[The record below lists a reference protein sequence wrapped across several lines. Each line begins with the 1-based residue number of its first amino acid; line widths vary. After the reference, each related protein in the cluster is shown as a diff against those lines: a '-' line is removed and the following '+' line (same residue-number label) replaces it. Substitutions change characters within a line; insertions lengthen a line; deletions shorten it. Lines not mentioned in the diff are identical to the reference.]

1 MIPVHAPHRLSPVT
15 IVKGIGCVKN
25 RKFLTLVMIAI
36 TLLTTYFVLH
46 SFRLFDSNT
55 FAANNGVL
63 SLQHWDRQAEL
74 ALDGEWDFYPDELI
88 VPNPDE
94 DVFDRYKAKRQS
106 IPVPAA
112 WDRYKSDKYAPYGTG
127 TYRLLIHV
135 PEDGLYGVKVNTIR
149 NANTVYING
158 QELGSAGVPSQRAEE
173 YRFDYKKYV
182 VLGNSKN
189 KQIELVI
196 LVANYEYAVGGIV
209 SSLHFG
215 LADQI
220 LTQQGRA
227 KFVEG
232 FLISGYLL
240 FSFIYFTAYFQHKRQ
255 FRYELYFSLFCLAQ
269 AVHISTIN
277 ERWIYLLFP
286 ELSPTSQLEIQAI
299 SLTLFVLFFL
309 LFVYHFFNMTASRRI
324 VAALSAMLGVQAFA
338 VYTLNMT
345 IDLMVQVSF
354 PLIQLIVSGTTAI
367 GYVYIFI
374 LLLKAYKQKTDE
386 SNYVLIVVYTFALYG
401 VLLAIVLLFE
411 VDIEIPSFLLF
422 LIMVMSL
429 ALLLSHRSQQAYN
442 KVEELSNELL
452 EFDRMKDEFLVKTS
466 HELGTPLHGIMN
478 LSQSLLEGAEGP
490 LKRNQQEHAILIHS
504 VSRRL
509 AGLVKDLSFIAKIK
523 HGEVSFTSKPIEIR
537 IVEEVLAEIA
547 YVMPPAPSVQL
558 INQIPADLPLV
569 YTDEHKLKQV
579 LFNLIYNA
587 IKFTKQGTI
596 AISARIL
603 EEQAHISVED
613 TGPGIAAEH
622 HDLIFTTFY
631 QVERSRARESEGLGL
646 GLSISKTIVESAGG
660 RIWVTSEIGKGSCFT
675 FTVPLAT
682 REQLLGHKELSNFD
696 TANEQAASTQ
706 WTDREIKQPQV
717 IPSTRVE
724 GSKPYTVLVV
734 DDEPANLKALIH
746 MLHSLHYSVIA
757 VGSGQEAL
765 DIIESE
771 KVDLLVLDL
780 MMPHMTGYEVCKTIR
795 QKRDLV
801 DLPVIIL
808 TAAGQLSDLVL
819 SFQLGANDY
828 LQKPVNLKELEMRI
842 ESLLLMKK
850 SAHDAMENELS
861 YFYSQIT
868 PHFLYNTLNSII
880 ALSWSDQ
887 EKTQTALEHLS
898 TYFRGKLDYQKQRS
912 LVPLEEEIQLVKA
925 YLAIEQMRFEER
937 LRIEYHID
945 ETIQTY
951 IPAMTIQPLVENA
964 VRHGITKRKEG
975 GTLRLAIEREQQHI
989 KIIIEDNGIGI
1000 PLEKQ
1005 QELLRGRNERLGFTN
1020 PFRKLSLI
1028 QGTRFQLQSEMGKG
1042 TTILIHMLE
1051 IKDSRH
1057 LFSSNNR
1064 T

>member
-1 MIPVHAPHRLSPVT
+1 
-15 IVKGIGCVKN
+15 
-25 RKFLTLVMIAI
+25 MIAI
-36 TLLTTYFVLH
+36 TLLTTYSVLH
-46 SFRLFDSNT
+46 SFRIFDSNT
-55 FAANNGVL
+55 FAANNGIL
-63 SLQHWDRQAEL
+63 SLQHWDRQDEL
-74 ALDGEWDFYPDELI
+74 ELDGEWDFYPEELI
-88 VPNPDE
+88 VPNLDE
-94 DVFDRYKAKRQS
+94 DVFDRYKTKRQS

-112 WDRYKSDKYAPYGTG
+112 WNRYKSEKAAPYGTG

-135 PEDGLYGVKVNTIR
+135 PEDDLYGVKLNTIR
-149 NANTVYING
+149 NANKVYING

-196 LVANYEYAVGGIV
+196 LVANYNYAVGGIV
-209 SSLHFG
+209 SSIDFG

-220 LTQQGRA
+220 LTKQGRA
-227 KFVEG
+227 KFTEA

-240 FSFIYFTAYFQHKRQ
+240 FSFIYFTAYVQHKRR

-269 AVHISTIN
+269 ALHISTIN

-286 ELSPTSQLEIQAI
+286 ELGPSSQLEIQAI

-309 LFVYHFFNMTASRRI
+309 LFVYHFFNITASRRI
-324 VAALSAMLGVQAFA
+324 VAALSAVLGIQALA
-338 VYTLNMT
+338 VFTLSMT
-345 IDLMVQVSF
+345 IDLMVNVSF
-354 PLIQLIVSGTTAI
+354 TLMQLIISGTTAI

-374 LLLKAYKQKTDE
+374 MLLKAYRQKTDE
-386 SNYVLIVVYTFALYG
+386 SNYVLIVVYSFALYG
-401 VLLAIVLLFE
+401 ILLLIVLLFE

-442 KVEELSNELL
+442 KVEEMSNELL

-478 LSQSLLEGAEGP
+478 LSQSLLEGVEGP
-490 LKRNQQEHAILIHS
+490 LRRKQQESAILIHS

-509 AGLVKDLSFIAKIK
+509 AGLVKDLSFISKIK
-523 HGEVSFTSKPIEIR
+523 RGEVSFTAKPIDIR
-537 IVEEVLAEIA
+537 MVEEVLAEIA
-547 YVMPPAPSVQL
+547 YVMPPSPSVQI
-558 INQIPADLPLV
+558 INKIPANLPLV
-569 YTDEHKLKQV
+569 YTDEQKLKQV
-579 LFNLIYNA
+579 FFNLIYNA

-596 AISARIL
+596 AISAQIV

-631 QVERSRARESEGLGL
+631 QVESSRARASEGLGL
-646 GLSISKTIVESAGG
+646 GLSITKKIVESAGG

-682 REQLLGHKELSNFD
+682 NEQLMGHKEISSFV
-696 TANEQAASTQ
+696 ANEQVASAQ
-706 WTDREIKQPQV
+706 GIDREMKQSQPAL
-717 IPSTRVE
+717 STRMK
-724 GSKPYTVLVV
+724 GSKPYTLLVV
-734 DDEPANLKALIH
+734 DDEPANLKALIN

-771 KVDLLVLDL
+771 QVDLLVLDL
-780 MMPHMTGYEVCKTIR
+780 MMPHMTGYEVCQTIR
-795 QKRDLV
+795 QKLDLV
-801 DLPVIIL
+801 DLPIIIL
-808 TAAGQLSDLVL
+808 TAAGQLSDLVI

-850 SAHDAMENELS
+850 SAHDAVEHELS
-861 YFYSQIT
+861 YFYAQIT

-937 LRIEYHID
+937 LRIEYNID
-945 ETIQTY
+945 ETIQAY
-951 IPAMTIQPLVENA
+951 IPALTIQPLVENA
-964 VRHGITKRKEG
+964 VRHGITKRKDG
-975 GTLRLAIEREQQHI
+975 GTLRLTIEREQQHI
-989 KIIIEDNGIGI
+989 KITIEDNGIGI

-1005 QELLRGRNERLGFTN
+1005 QELLRGRNERLGFAN

-1028 QGTRFQLQSEMGKG
+1028 KGTRFQLNSEMGKG
-1042 TTILIHMLE
+1042 TTIIIHMLE
-1051 IKDSRH
+1051 IKD
-1057 LFSSNNR
+1057 N
-1064 T
+1064 

>member
-1 MIPVHAPHRLSPVT
+1 MV
-15 IVKGIGCVKN
+15 
-25 RKFLTLVMIAI
+25 AI

-46 SFRLFDSNT
+46 SFRIFDSNT
-55 FAANNGVL
+55 FTANDGVL
-63 SLQHWDRQAEL
+63 SLQHWDRQDEL
-74 ALDGEWDFYPDELI
+74 KLDGEWDFYPEQLI
-88 VPNPDE
+88 VPSPDE
-94 DVFDRYKAKRQS
+94 DVFDRYKTQRQT

-112 WDRYKSDKYAPYGTG
+112 WNRYKSEKAAPYGTG

-135 PEDGLYGVKVNTIR
+135 PEDDLYGVKLNTIR
-149 NANTVYING
+149 NANRVFING

-196 LVANYEYAVGGIV
+196 LVANYDYVVGGIV
-209 SSLHFG
+209 SSLDFG
-215 LADQI
+215 LANQI
-220 LTQQGRA
+220 LSEQGRA

-240 FSFIYFTAYFQHKRQ
+240 FSFIYFTAYLQHKRK

-269 AVHISTIN
+269 ALHISTIN

-286 ELSPTSQLEIQAI
+286 ELGPASQLEIQAI

-309 LFVYHFFNMTASRRI
+309 LFVYHFFNMTANRRI
-324 VAALSAMLGVQAFA
+324 VAALSAMLGIQALA
-338 VYTLNMT
+338 VFTLSMT
-345 IDLMVQVSF
+345 IDLMVNVSIT
-354 PLIQLIVSGTTAI
+354 LNQLIISVTTAI

-401 VLLAIVLLFE
+401 VLLLIVLLFE
-411 VDIEIPSFLLF
+411 VDIETPSFLLF
-422 LIMVMSL
+422 LIMVLSL

-442 KVEELSNELL
+442 KVEEMSNELL

-478 LSQSLLEGAEGP
+478 LSQSLLEGVEGP
-490 LKRNQQEHAILIHS
+490 LKRNQQESAILIHS

-509 AGLVKDLSFIAKIK
+509 AGLVKDLSFISKIK
-523 HGEVSFTSKPIEIR
+523 QGEVSFTAKPIDIR
-537 IVEEVLAEIA
+537 MVEEVLAEIA
-547 YVMPPAPSVQL
+547 YVTPPSPSVQL
-558 INQIPADLPLV
+558 INKVPANFPLV
-569 YTDEHKLKQV
+569 YTDEQKLKQV
-579 LFNLIYNA
+579 FFNLIYNA

-603 EEQAHISVED
+603 EEQAHVSVED

-631 QVERSRARESEGLGL
+631 QVESSRARESEGLGL
-646 GLSISKTIVESAGG
+646 GLSITKKIVESAGG

-675 FTVPLAT
+675 FTIPLAT
-682 REQLLGHKELSNFD
+682 NEQLLGYKEISE
-696 TANEQAASTQ
+696 AHEQVASAQ
-706 WTDREIKQPQV
+706 RMEREGKQSQPALT
-717 IPSTRVE
+717 TRVE
-724 GSKPYTVLVV
+724 GSKPYTLLVV
-734 DDEPANLKALIH
+734 DDEPANLKVLINR
-746 MLHSLHYSVIA
+746 LHSLQYSVIA

-765 DIIESE
+765 DIIETE
-771 KVDLLVLDL
+771 QVDLLVLDL
-780 MMPHMTGYEVCKTIR
+780 MMPHMTGYEVCQTIR
-795 QKRDLV
+795 QKLDLV
-801 DLPVIIL
+801 DLPIIIL
-808 TAAGQLSDLVL
+808 TAAGQLSDLVI

-850 SAHDAMENELS
+850 SAHDAIEHELS
-861 YFYSQIT
+861 YFYAQIT

-887 EKTQTALEHLS
+887 EKTRTALEHLS

-937 LRIEYHID
+937 LQIEYNID
-945 ETIQTY
+945 ETIQTS
-951 IPAMTIQPLVENA
+951 IPALTLQPLVENA
-964 VRHGITKRKEG
+964 VRHGITQRNDG
-975 GTLRLAIEREQQHI
+975 GTLRLTIEREQQHI
-989 KIIIEDNGIGI
+989 KITIEDDGIGI

-1028 QGTRFQLQSEMGKG
+1028 KGTRFQLESEMGKG
-1042 TTILIHMLE
+1042 TTIIIHIHE
-1051 IKDSRH
+1051 
-1057 LFSSNNR
+1057 FP
-1064 T
+1064 

>member
-1 MIPVHAPHRLSPVT
+1 M
-15 IVKGIGCVKN
+15 
-25 RKFLTLVMIAI
+25 
-36 TLLTTYFVLH
+36 
-46 SFRLFDSNT
+46 
-55 FAANNGVL
+55 
-63 SLQHWDRQAEL
+63 QHWDRQDEL
-74 ALDGEWDFYPDELI
+74 KLDGEWDFYPEQLI
-88 VPNPDE
+88 VPSPDE
-94 DVFDRYKAKRQS
+94 DVFDRYKTQRQT

-112 WDRYKSDKYAPYGTG
+112 WNRYKSEKAAPYGTG

-135 PEDGLYGVKVNTIR
+135 PEDDLYGVKLNTIR
-149 NANTVYING
+149 NANRVFING

-196 LVANYEYAVGGIV
+196 LVANYDYVVGGIV
-209 SSLHFG
+209 SSLDFG

-220 LTQQGRA
+220 LSEQGRA

-240 FSFIYFTAYFQHKRQ
+240 FSFIYFTAYLQHKRK

-269 AVHISTIN
+269 ALHISTIN

-286 ELSPTSQLEIQAI
+286 ELGPASQLEIQAI

-309 LFVYHFFNMTASRRI
+309 LFVYHFFNMTANRRI
-324 VAALSAMLGVQAFA
+324 VAALSAMLGIQALA
-338 VYTLNMT
+338 VFTLSMT
-345 IDLMVQVSF
+345 IDLMVNVSIT
-354 PLIQLIVSGTTAI
+354 LNQLIISVTTAI

-401 VLLAIVLLFE
+401 VLLLIVLLFE
-411 VDIEIPSFLLF
+411 VDIETPSFLLF
-422 LIMVMSL
+422 LIMVLSL

-442 KVEELSNELL
+442 KVEEMSNELL

-478 LSQSLLEGAEGP
+478 LSQSLLEGVEGP
-490 LKRNQQEHAILIHS
+490 LKRNQQESAILIHS

-509 AGLVKDLSFIAKIK
+509 AGLVKDLSFISKIK
-523 HGEVSFTSKPIEIR
+523 QGEVSFTAKPIDIR
-537 IVEEVLAEIA
+537 MVEEVLAEIA
-547 YVMPPAPSVQL
+547 YVTPPSPSVQL
-558 INQIPADLPLV
+558 INKVPANFPLV
-569 YTDEHKLKQV
+569 YTDEQKLKQV
-579 LFNLIYNA
+579 FFNLIYNA

-603 EEQAHISVED
+603 EEQAHVSVED

-631 QVERSRARESEGLGL
+631 QVESSRARESEGLGL
-646 GLSISKTIVESAGG
+646 GLSITKKIVESAGG

-675 FTVPLAT
+675 FTIPLAT
-682 REQLLGHKELSNFD
+682 NEQLLGYKEISE
-696 TANEQAASTQ
+696 AHEQVASAQ
-706 WTDREIKQPQV
+706 RMEREGKQSQPALT
-717 IPSTRVE
+717 TRVE
-724 GSKPYTVLVV
+724 GSKPYTLLVV
-734 DDEPANLKALIH
+734 DDEPANLKVLINR
-746 MLHSLHYSVIA
+746 LHSLQYSVIA

-765 DIIESE
+765 DIIETE
-771 KVDLLVLDL
+771 QVDLLVLDL
-780 MMPHMTGYEVCKTIR
+780 MMPHMTGYEVCQTIR
-795 QKRDLV
+795 QKLDLV
-801 DLPVIIL
+801 DLPIIIL
-808 TAAGQLSDLVL
+808 TAAGQLSDLVI

-850 SAHDAMENELS
+850 SAHDAIEHELS
-861 YFYSQIT
+861 YFYAQIT

-887 EKTQTALEHLS
+887 EKTRTALEHLS

-937 LRIEYHID
+937 LQIEYNID
-945 ETIQTY
+945 ETIQTS
-951 IPAMTIQPLVENA
+951 IPALTLQPLVENA
-964 VRHGITKRKEG
+964 VRHGITQRNDG
-975 GTLRLAIEREQQHI
+975 GTLRLTIEREQQHI
-989 KIIIEDNGIGI
+989 KITIEDDGIGI

-1028 QGTRFQLQSEMGKG
+1028 KGTRFQLESEMGKG
-1042 TTILIHMLE
+1042 TTIIIHIHE
-1051 IKDSRH
+1051 
-1057 LFSSNNR
+1057 FP
-1064 T
+1064 

>member
-1 MIPVHAPHRLSPVT
+1 
-15 IVKGIGCVKN
+15 VKGIGSVKN
-25 RKFLTLVMIAI
+25 RKILSLIMVAI

-46 SFRLFDSNT
+46 SFRIFDSNT
-55 FAANNGVL
+55 FTANDGVL
-63 SLQHWDRQAEL
+63 SLQHWDRQDEL
-74 ALDGEWDFYPDELI
+74 KLDGEWDFYPEQLI
-88 VPNPDE
+88 VPSPDE
-94 DVFDRYKAKRQS
+94 DVFDRYKTQRQT

-112 WDRYKSDKYAPYGTG
+112 WNRYKSEKAAPYGTG

-135 PEDGLYGVKVNTIR
+135 PEDDLYGVKLNTIR
-149 NANTVYING
+149 NANRVFING

-196 LVANYEYAVGGIV
+196 LVANYDYVVGGIV
-209 SSLHFG
+209 SSLDFG
-215 LADQI
+215 LANQI
-220 LTQQGRA
+220 LSEQGRA

-240 FSFIYFTAYFQHKRQ
+240 FSFIYFTAYLQHKRK

-269 AVHISTIN
+269 ALHISTIN

-286 ELSPTSQLEIQAI
+286 ELGPASQLEIQAI

-309 LFVYHFFNMTASRRI
+309 LFVYHFFNMTANRRI
-324 VAALSAMLGVQAFA
+324 VAALSAMLGIQALA
-338 VYTLNMT
+338 VFTLSMT
-345 IDLMVQVSF
+345 IDLMVNVSIT
-354 PLIQLIVSGTTAI
+354 LNQLIISVTTAI

-401 VLLAIVLLFE
+401 VLLLIVLLFE
-411 VDIEIPSFLLF
+411 VDIETPSFLLF
-422 LIMVMSL
+422 LIMVLSL

-442 KVEELSNELL
+442 KVEEMSNELL

-478 LSQSLLEGAEGP
+478 LSQSLLEGVEGP
-490 LKRNQQEHAILIHS
+490 LKRNQQESAILIHS

-509 AGLVKDLSFIAKIK
+509 AGLVKDLSFISKIK
-523 HGEVSFTSKPIEIR
+523 QGEVSFTAKPIDIR
-537 IVEEVLAEIA
+537 MVEEVLAEIA
-547 YVMPPAPSVQL
+547 YVTPPSPSVQL
-558 INQIPADLPLV
+558 INKVPANFPLV
-569 YTDEHKLKQV
+569 YTDEQKLKQV
-579 LFNLIYNA
+579 FFNLIYNA

-603 EEQAHISVED
+603 EEQAHVSVED

-631 QVERSRARESEGLGL
+631 QVESSRARESEGLGL
-646 GLSISKTIVESAGG
+646 GLSITKKIVESAGG

-675 FTVPLAT
+675 FTIPLAT
-682 REQLLGHKELSNFD
+682 NEQLLGYKEISE
-696 TANEQAASTQ
+696 AHEQVASAQ
-706 WTDREIKQPQV
+706 RMEREGKQSQPALT
-717 IPSTRVE
+717 TRVE
-724 GSKPYTVLVV
+724 GSKPYTLLVV
-734 DDEPANLKALIH
+734 DDEPANLKVLINR
-746 MLHSLHYSVIA
+746 LHSLQYSVIA

-765 DIIESE
+765 DIIETE
-771 KVDLLVLDL
+771 QVDLLVLDL
-780 MMPHMTGYEVCKTIR
+780 MMPHMTGYEVCQTIR
-795 QKRDLV
+795 QKLDLV
-801 DLPVIIL
+801 DLPIIIL
-808 TAAGQLSDLVL
+808 TAAGQLSDLVI

-850 SAHDAMENELS
+850 SAHDAIEHELS
-861 YFYSQIT
+861 YFYAQIT

-887 EKTQTALEHLS
+887 EKTRTALEHLS

-937 LRIEYHID
+937 LQIEYNID
-945 ETIQTY
+945 ETIQTS
-951 IPAMTIQPLVENA
+951 IPALTLQPLVENA
-964 VRHGITKRKEG
+964 VRHGITQRNDG
-975 GTLRLAIEREQQHI
+975 GTLRLTIEREQQHI
-989 KIIIEDNGIGI
+989 KITIEDDGIGI

-1028 QGTRFQLQSEMGKG
+1028 KGTRFQLESEMGKG
-1042 TTILIHMLE
+1042 TTIIIHIHE
-1051 IKDSRH
+1051 
-1057 LFSSNNR
+1057 FP
-1064 T
+1064 

>member
-1 MIPVHAPHRLSPVT
+1 M
-15 IVKGIGCVKN
+15 KN
-25 RKFLTLVMIAI
+25 RKILSLIMVAI

-46 SFRLFDSNT
+46 SFRIFDSNT
-55 FAANNGVL
+55 FTANDGVL
-63 SLQHWDRQAEL
+63 SLQHWDRQDEL
-74 ALDGEWDFYPDELI
+74 KLDGEWDFYPEQLI
-88 VPNPDE
+88 VPSPDE
-94 DVFDRYKAKRQS
+94 DVFDRYKTQRQT

-112 WDRYKSDKYAPYGTG
+112 WNRYKSEKAAPYGTG

-135 PEDGLYGVKVNTIR
+135 PEDDLYGVKLNTIR
-149 NANTVYING
+149 NANRVFING

-196 LVANYEYAVGGIV
+196 LVANYDYVVGGIV
-209 SSLHFG
+209 SSLDFG

-220 LTQQGRA
+220 LSEQGRA

-240 FSFIYFTAYFQHKRQ
+240 FSFIYFTAYLQHKRK

-269 AVHISTIN
+269 ALHISTIN

-286 ELSPTSQLEIQAI
+286 ELGPASQLEIQAI

-309 LFVYHFFNMTASRRI
+309 LFVYHFFNMTANRRI
-324 VAALSAMLGVQAFA
+324 VAALSAMLGIQALA
-338 VYTLNMT
+338 VFTLSMT
-345 IDLMVQVSF
+345 IDLMVSVS
-354 PLIQLIVSGTTAI
+354 ITISQLIISVTTAI

-401 VLLAIVLLFE
+401 VLLLIVLLFE
-411 VDIEIPSFLLF
+411 VDIETPSFLLF
-422 LIMVMSL
+422 LIMVLSL

-442 KVEELSNELL
+442 KVEEMSNELL

-478 LSQSLLEGAEGP
+478 LSQSLLEGVEGP
-490 LKRNQQEHAILIHS
+490 LKRNQQESAILIHS

-509 AGLVKDLSFIAKIK
+509 AGLVKDLSFISKIK
-523 HGEVSFTSKPIEIR
+523 QGEVSFTAKPIDIR
-537 IVEEVLAEIA
+537 MVEEVLAEIA
-547 YVMPPAPSVQL
+547 YVAPPSPSVQL
-558 INQIPADLPLV
+558 INKVPANFPLV
-569 YTDEHKLKQV
+569 YTDEQKLKQV
-579 LFNLIYNA
+579 FFNLIYNA

-603 EEQAHISVED
+603 EEQAHVSVED

-631 QVERSRARESEGLGL
+631 QVESSRARESEGLGL
-646 GLSISKTIVESAGG
+646 GLSITKKIVESAGG

-675 FTVPLAT
+675 FTIPLAT
-682 REQLLGHKELSNFD
+682 NEQLLGYKEISE
-696 TANEQAASTQ
+696 AHEQVASAQ
-706 WTDREIKQPQV
+706 RMEREGKQSQPAL
-717 IPSTRVE
+717 STRVE
-724 GSKPYTVLVV
+724 GSKPYTLLVV
-734 DDEPANLKALIH
+734 DDEPANLKVLINR
-746 MLHSLHYSVIA
+746 LHSLQYSVIA
-757 VGSGQEAL
+757 VSSGQEAL
-765 DIIESE
+765 DIIETE
-771 KVDLLVLDL
+771 QVDLLVLDL
-780 MMPHMTGYEVCKTIR
+780 MMPHMTGYEVCQTIR
-795 QKRDLV
+795 QKLDLV
-801 DLPVIIL
+801 DLPIIIL
-808 TAAGQLSDLVL
+808 TAAGQLSDLVI

-850 SAHDAMENELS
+850 SAHDAIEHELS
-861 YFYSQIT
+861 YFYAQIT

-887 EKTQTALEHLS
+887 EKTRTALEHLS

-937 LRIEYHID
+937 LQIEYNID
-945 ETIQTY
+945 ETIQTS
-951 IPAMTIQPLVENA
+951 IPALTLQPLVENA
-964 VRHGITKRKEG
+964 VRHGITQRNDG
-975 GTLRLAIEREQQHI
+975 GTLRLTIEREKQHI
-989 KIIIEDNGIGI
+989 KITIEDDGIGI

-1028 QGTRFQLQSEMGKG
+1028 KGTRFQLESEMGKG
-1042 TTILIHMLE
+1042 TTIIIHIHE
-1051 IKDSRH
+1051 
-1057 LFSSNNR
+1057 FP
-1064 T
+1064 

>member
-1 MIPVHAPHRLSPVT
+1 M
-15 IVKGIGCVKN
+15 KN
-25 RKFLTLVMIAI
+25 RKILSLIMVAI

-46 SFRLFDSNT
+46 SFRIFDSNT
-55 FAANNGVL
+55 FTANDGVL
-63 SLQHWDRQAEL
+63 SLQHWDRQDDL
-74 ALDGEWDFYPDELI
+74 RLDGEWDFYPEQLI
-88 VPNPDE
+88 VPSPDE
-94 DVFDRYKAKRQS
+94 DVFDRYKTQRQT

-112 WDRYKSDKYAPYGTG
+112 WNRYKSEKAAPYGTG

-135 PEDGLYGVKVNTIR
+135 PEDDLYGVKLNTIR
-149 NANTVYING
+149 NANRVFING
-158 QELGSAGVPSQRAEE
+158 QELGSAGVPSPRAEE

-196 LVANYEYAVGGIV
+196 LVANYDYVVGGIV
-209 SSLHFG
+209 SSLDFG
-215 LADQI
+215 PADQI
-220 LTQQGRA
+220 LSEQGRA

-240 FSFIYFTAYFQHKRQ
+240 FSFIYFTAYLQHKRK

-269 AVHISTIN
+269 ALHISTIN

-286 ELSPTSQLEIQAI
+286 ELSPASQLEIQAI

-309 LFVYHFFNMTASRRI
+309 LFVYHFFNMTANRRI
-324 VAALSAMLGVQAFA
+324 VAALSAMLGIQALA
-338 VYTLNMT
+338 VFTLSMT
-345 IDLMVQVSF
+345 IDLMVSVS
-354 PLIQLIVSGTTAI
+354 ITISQLIISVTTAI

-401 VLLAIVLLFE
+401 VLLLIVLLFE
-411 VDIEIPSFLLF
+411 VDIETPSFLLF
-422 LIMVMSL
+422 LIMVLSL

-442 KVEELSNELL
+442 KVEEMSNELL

-478 LSQSLLEGAEGP
+478 LSQSLLEGVEGP
-490 LKRNQQEHAILIHS
+490 LKRNQQESAILIHS

-509 AGLVKDLSFIAKIK
+509 AGLVKDLSFISKIK
-523 HGEVSFTSKPIEIR
+523 QGEVSFTAKPIDIR
-537 IVEEVLAEIA
+537 MVEEVLAEIA
-547 YVMPPAPSVQL
+547 YVTPPSPSVQL
-558 INQIPADLPLV
+558 INKVPANFPLV
-569 YTDEHKLKQV
+569 YTDEQKLKQV
-579 LFNLIYNA
+579 FFNLIYNA

-603 EEQAHISVED
+603 EEQAHVSVED

-631 QVERSRARESEGLGL
+631 QVESSRARESEGLGL
-646 GLSISKTIVESAGG
+646 GLSITKKIVESAGG

-675 FTVPLAT
+675 FTIPLAT
-682 REQLLGHKELSNFD
+682 NEQLLGYKEISE
-696 TANEQAASTQ
+696 AHEQVASAQ
-706 WTDREIKQPQV
+706 RMEREGKQSQPALT
-717 IPSTRVE
+717 TRVE
-724 GSKPYTVLVV
+724 GSKPYTLLVV
-734 DDEPANLKALIH
+734 DDEPANLKVLINR
-746 MLHSLHYSVIA
+746 LHSLQYSVIA

-765 DIIESE
+765 DIIETE
-771 KVDLLVLDL
+771 QVDLLVLDL
-780 MMPHMTGYEVCKTIR
+780 MMPHMTGYEVCQTIR
-795 QKRDLV
+795 QKLDLV
-801 DLPVIIL
+801 DLPIIIL
-808 TAAGQLSDLVL
+808 TAAGQLSDLVI

-850 SAHDAMENELS
+850 SAHDAIEHELS
-861 YFYSQIT
+861 YFYAQIT

-887 EKTQTALEHLS
+887 EKTRTALEHLS

-937 LRIEYHID
+937 LQIEYNID
-945 ETIQTY
+945 ETIQTS
-951 IPAMTIQPLVENA
+951 IPALTLQPLVENA
-964 VRHGITKRKEG
+964 VRHGITQRNDG
-975 GTLRLAIEREQQHI
+975 GTLRLTIEREQQHI
-989 KIIIEDNGIGI
+989 KITIEDDGIGI

-1028 QGTRFQLQSEMGKG
+1028 KGTRFQLESEMGKG
-1042 TTILIHMLE
+1042 TTIIIHIHE
-1051 IKDSRH
+1051 
-1057 LFSSNNR
+1057 FP
-1064 T
+1064 

>member
-1 MIPVHAPHRLSPVT
+1 M
-15 IVKGIGCVKN
+15 KN
-25 RKFLTLVMIAI
+25 RKILSLIMVAI

-46 SFRLFDSNT
+46 SFRIFDSNT
-55 FAANNGVL
+55 FTANDGVL
-63 SLQHWDRQAEL
+63 SLQHWDRQDEL
-74 ALDGEWDFYPDELI
+74 KLDGEWDFYPEQLI
-88 VPNPDE
+88 VPSPDE
-94 DVFDRYKAKRQS
+94 DVFDRYKTQRQT

-112 WDRYKSDKYAPYGTG
+112 WNRYKSEKAAPYGTG

-135 PEDGLYGVKVNTIR
+135 PEDDLYGVKLNTIR
-149 NANTVYING
+149 NANRVFING

-196 LVANYEYAVGGIV
+196 LVANYDYVVGGIV
-209 SSLHFG
+209 SSLDFG
-215 LADQI
+215 LANQI
-220 LTQQGRA
+220 LSEQGRA

-240 FSFIYFTAYFQHKRQ
+240 FSFIYFTAYLQHKRK

-269 AVHISTIN
+269 ALHISTIN

-286 ELSPTSQLEIQAI
+286 ELGPASQLEIQAI

-309 LFVYHFFNMTASRRI
+309 LFVYHFFNMTANRRI
-324 VAALSAMLGVQAFA
+324 VAALSAMLGIQALA
-338 VYTLNMT
+338 VFTLSMT
-345 IDLMVQVSF
+345 IDLMVNVSIT
-354 PLIQLIVSGTTAI
+354 LNQLIISVTTAI

-401 VLLAIVLLFE
+401 VLLLIVLLFE
-411 VDIEIPSFLLF
+411 VDIETPSFLLF
-422 LIMVMSL
+422 LIMVLSL

-442 KVEELSNELL
+442 KVEEMSNELL

-478 LSQSLLEGAEGP
+478 LSQSLLEGVEGP
-490 LKRNQQEHAILIHS
+490 LKRNQQESAILIHS

-509 AGLVKDLSFIAKIK
+509 AGLVKDLSFISKIK
-523 HGEVSFTSKPIEIR
+523 QGEVSFTAKPIDIR
-537 IVEEVLAEIA
+537 MVEEVLAEIA
-547 YVMPPAPSVQL
+547 YVTPPSPSVQL
-558 INQIPADLPLV
+558 INKVPANFPLV
-569 YTDEHKLKQV
+569 YTDEQKLKQV
-579 LFNLIYNA
+579 FFNLIYNA

-603 EEQAHISVED
+603 EEQAHVSVED

-631 QVERSRARESEGLGL
+631 QVESSRARESEGLGL
-646 GLSISKTIVESAGG
+646 GLSITKKIVESAGG

-675 FTVPLAT
+675 FTIPLAT
-682 REQLLGHKELSNFD
+682 NEQLLGYKEISE
-696 TANEQAASTQ
+696 AHEQVASAQ
-706 WTDREIKQPQV
+706 RMEREGKQSQPALT
-717 IPSTRVE
+717 TRVE
-724 GSKPYTVLVV
+724 GSKPYTLLVV
-734 DDEPANLKALIH
+734 DDEPANLKVLINR
-746 MLHSLHYSVIA
+746 LHSLQYSVIA

-765 DIIESE
+765 DIIETE
-771 KVDLLVLDL
+771 QVDLLVLDL
-780 MMPHMTGYEVCKTIR
+780 MMPHMTGYEVCQTIR
-795 QKRDLV
+795 QKLDLV
-801 DLPVIIL
+801 DLPIIIL
-808 TAAGQLSDLVL
+808 TAAGQLSDLVI

-850 SAHDAMENELS
+850 SAHDAIEHELS
-861 YFYSQIT
+861 YFYAQIT

-887 EKTQTALEHLS
+887 EKTRTALEHLS

-937 LRIEYHID
+937 LQIEYNID
-945 ETIQTY
+945 ETIQTS
-951 IPAMTIQPLVENA
+951 IPALTLQPLVENA
-964 VRHGITKRKEG
+964 VRHGITQRNDG
-975 GTLRLAIEREQQHI
+975 GTLRLTIEREQQHI
-989 KIIIEDNGIGI
+989 KITIEDDGIGI

-1028 QGTRFQLQSEMGKG
+1028 KGTRFQLESEMGKG
-1042 TTILIHMLE
+1042 TTIIIHIHE
-1051 IKDSRH
+1051 
-1057 LFSSNNR
+1057 FP
-1064 T
+1064 

>member
-1 MIPVHAPHRLSPVT
+1 
-15 IVKGIGCVKN
+15 VKN
-25 RKFLTLVMIAI
+25 RKILSLIMVAI

-46 SFRLFDSNT
+46 SFRIFDSNT
-55 FAANNGVL
+55 FTANDGVL
-63 SLQHWDRQAEL
+63 SLQHWDRQDDL
-74 ALDGEWDFYPDELI
+74 KLDGEWDFYPEQLI
-88 VPNPDE
+88 VPSPDE
-94 DVFDRYKAKRQS
+94 DVFDRYKTQRQT

-112 WDRYKSDKYAPYGTG
+112 WNRYKSEKAAPYGTG

-135 PEDGLYGVKVNTIR
+135 PEDDLYGVKLNTIR
-149 NANTVYING
+149 NANRVFING

-196 LVANYEYAVGGIV
+196 LVANYDYVVGGIV
-209 SSLHFG
+209 SSLDFG

-220 LTQQGRA
+220 LSEQGRA

-240 FSFIYFTAYFQHKRQ
+240 FSFIYFTAYLQHKRK

-269 AVHISTIN
+269 ALHISTIN

-286 ELSPTSQLEIQAI
+286 ELGPASQLEIQAI

-309 LFVYHFFNMTASRRI
+309 LFVYHFFNMTANRRI
-324 VAALSAMLGVQAFA
+324 VAALSAMLGIQALA
-338 VYTLNMT
+338 VFTLSMT
-345 IDLMVQVSF
+345 IDLMVSVS
-354 PLIQLIVSGTTAI
+354 ITISQLIISVTTAI

-401 VLLAIVLLFE
+401 VLLLIVLLFE
-411 VDIEIPSFLLF
+411 VDIETPSFLLF
-422 LIMVMSL
+422 LIMVLSL

-442 KVEELSNELL
+442 KVEEMSNELL

-478 LSQSLLEGAEGP
+478 LSQSLLEGVEGP
-490 LKRNQQEHAILIHS
+490 LKRNQQESAILIHS

-509 AGLVKDLSFIAKIK
+509 AGLVKDLSFISKIK
-523 HGEVSFTSKPIEIR
+523 QGEVSFTAKPIDIR
-537 IVEEVLAEIA
+537 MVEEVLAEIA
-547 YVMPPAPSVQL
+547 YVTPPSPSVQL
-558 INQIPADLPLV
+558 INKVPANFPLV
-569 YTDEHKLKQV
+569 YTDEQKLKQV
-579 LFNLIYNA
+579 FFNLIYNA

-603 EEQAHISVED
+603 EEQAHVSVED

-631 QVERSRARESEGLGL
+631 QVESSRARESEGLGL
-646 GLSISKTIVESAGG
+646 GLSITKKIVESAGG

-675 FTVPLAT
+675 FTIPLAT
-682 REQLLGHKELSNFD
+682 NEQLLGYKEISE
-696 TANEQAASTQ
+696 AHEQVASAQ
-706 WTDREIKQPQV
+706 RMEREGKQSQPALT
-717 IPSTRVE
+717 TRVE
-724 GSKPYTVLVV
+724 GSKPYTLLVV
-734 DDEPANLKALIH
+734 DDEPANLKVLINR
-746 MLHSLHYSVIA
+746 LHSLQYSVIA

-765 DIIESE
+765 DIIETE
-771 KVDLLVLDL
+771 QVDLLVLDL
-780 MMPHMTGYEVCKTIR
+780 MMPHMTGYEVCQTIR
-795 QKRDLV
+795 QKLDLV
-801 DLPVIIL
+801 DLPIIIL
-808 TAAGQLSDLVL
+808 TAAGQLSDLVI

-850 SAHDAMENELS
+850 SAHDAIEHELS
-861 YFYSQIT
+861 YFYAQIT

-887 EKTQTALEHLS
+887 EKTRTALEHLS

-937 LRIEYHID
+937 LQIEYNID
-945 ETIQTY
+945 ETIQTS
-951 IPAMTIQPLVENA
+951 IPALTLQPLVENA
-964 VRHGITKRKEG
+964 VRHGITQRNDG
-975 GTLRLAIEREQQHI
+975 GTLRLTIEREQQHI
-989 KIIIEDNGIGI
+989 KITIEDDGIGI

-1028 QGTRFQLQSEMGKG
+1028 KGTRFQLESEMGKG
-1042 TTILIHMLE
+1042 TTIIIHMHE
-1051 IKDSRH
+1051 
-1057 LFSSNNR
+1057 FP
-1064 T
+1064 

>member
-1 MIPVHAPHRLSPVT
+1 M
-15 IVKGIGCVKN
+15 KN
-25 RKFLTLVMIAI
+25 RKILSLIMVAI

-46 SFRLFDSNT
+46 SFRIFDSNT
-55 FAANNGVL
+55 FTANDGVL
-63 SLQHWDRQAEL
+63 SLQHWDRQDEL
-74 ALDGEWDFYPDELI
+74 KLDGEWDFYPEQLI
-88 VPNPDE
+88 VPSPDE
-94 DVFDRYKAKRQS
+94 DVFDRYKTQRQT

-112 WDRYKSDKYAPYGTG
+112 WNRYKSEKAAPYGTG

-135 PEDGLYGVKVNTIR
+135 PEDDLYGVKLNTIR
-149 NANTVYING
+149 NANRVFING

-196 LVANYEYAVGGIV
+196 LVANYDYVVGGIV
-209 SSLHFG
+209 SSLDFG

-220 LTQQGRA
+220 LSEQGRA

-240 FSFIYFTAYFQHKRQ
+240 FSFIYFTAYLQHKRK

-269 AVHISTIN
+269 ALHISTIN

-286 ELSPTSQLEIQAI
+286 ELGPASQLEIQAI

-309 LFVYHFFNMTASRRI
+309 LFVYHFFNMTANRRI
-324 VAALSAMLGVQAFA
+324 VAALSAMLGIQALA
-338 VYTLNMT
+338 VFTLSMT
-345 IDLMVQVSF
+345 IDLMVNVSIT
-354 PLIQLIVSGTTAI
+354 LNQLIISVTTAI

-401 VLLAIVLLFE
+401 VLLLIVLLFE
-411 VDIEIPSFLLF
+411 VDIETPSFLLF
-422 LIMVMSL
+422 LIMVLSL

-442 KVEELSNELL
+442 KVEEMSNELL

-478 LSQSLLEGAEGP
+478 LSQSLLEGVEGP
-490 LKRNQQEHAILIHS
+490 LKRNQQESAILIHS

-509 AGLVKDLSFIAKIK
+509 AGLVKDLSFISKIK
-523 HGEVSFTSKPIEIR
+523 QGEVSFTAKPIDIR
-537 IVEEVLAEIA
+537 MVEEVLAEIA
-547 YVMPPAPSVQL
+547 YVTPPSPSVQL
-558 INQIPADLPLV
+558 INKVPANFPLV
-569 YTDEHKLKQV
+569 YTDEQKLKQV
-579 LFNLIYNA
+579 FFNLIYNA

-603 EEQAHISVED
+603 EEQAHVSVED

-631 QVERSRARESEGLGL
+631 QVESSRARESEGLGL
-646 GLSISKTIVESAGG
+646 GLSITKKIVESAGG

-675 FTVPLAT
+675 FTIPLAT
-682 REQLLGHKELSNFD
+682 NEQLLGYKEISE
-696 TANEQAASTQ
+696 AHEQVASAQ
-706 WTDREIKQPQV
+706 RMEREGKQSQPALT
-717 IPSTRVE
+717 TRVE
-724 GSKPYTVLVV
+724 GSKPYTLLVV
-734 DDEPANLKALIH
+734 DDEPANLKVLINR
-746 MLHSLHYSVIA
+746 LHSLQYSVIA

-765 DIIESE
+765 DIIETE
-771 KVDLLVLDL
+771 QVDLLVLDL
-780 MMPHMTGYEVCKTIR
+780 MMPHMTGYEVCQTIR
-795 QKRDLV
+795 QKLDLV
-801 DLPVIIL
+801 DLPIIIL
-808 TAAGQLSDLVL
+808 TAAGQLSDLVI

-850 SAHDAMENELS
+850 SAHDAIEHELS
-861 YFYSQIT
+861 YFYAQIT

-887 EKTQTALEHLS
+887 EKTRTALEHLS

-937 LRIEYHID
+937 LQIEYNID
-945 ETIQTY
+945 ETIQTS
-951 IPAMTIQPLVENA
+951 IPALTLQPLVENA
-964 VRHGITKRKEG
+964 VRHGITQRNDG
-975 GTLRLAIEREQQHI
+975 GTLRLTIEREQQHI
-989 KIIIEDNGIGI
+989 KITIEDDGIGI

-1028 QGTRFQLQSEMGKG
+1028 KGTRFQLESEMGKG
-1042 TTILIHMLE
+1042 TTIIIHIHE
-1051 IKDSRH
+1051 
-1057 LFSSNNR
+1057 FP
-1064 T
+1064 

>member
-1 MIPVHAPHRLSPVT
+1 MV
-15 IVKGIGCVKN
+15 
-25 RKFLTLVMIAI
+25 AI

-46 SFRLFDSNT
+46 SFRIFDSNT
-55 FAANNGVL
+55 FTANDGVL
-63 SLQHWDRQAEL
+63 SLQHWDRQDEL
-74 ALDGEWDFYPDELI
+74 KLDGEWDFYPEQLI
-88 VPNPDE
+88 VPSPDE
-94 DVFDRYKAKRQS
+94 DVFDRYKTQRQT

-112 WDRYKSDKYAPYGTG
+112 WNRYKSEKAAPYGTG

-135 PEDGLYGVKVNTIR
+135 PEDDLYGVKLNTIR
-149 NANTVYING
+149 NANRVFING

-196 LVANYEYAVGGIV
+196 LVANYDYVVGGIV
-209 SSLHFG
+209 SSLDFG

-220 LTQQGRA
+220 LSEQGRA

-240 FSFIYFTAYFQHKRQ
+240 FSFIYFTAYLQHKRK

-269 AVHISTIN
+269 ALHISTIN

-286 ELSPTSQLEIQAI
+286 ELGPASQLEIQAI

-309 LFVYHFFNMTASRRI
+309 LFVYHFFNMTANRRI
-324 VAALSAMLGVQAFA
+324 VAALSAMLGIQALA
-338 VYTLNMT
+338 VFTLSMT
-345 IDLMVQVSF
+345 IDLMVSVS
-354 PLIQLIVSGTTAI
+354 ITISQLIISVTTAI

-401 VLLAIVLLFE
+401 VLLLIVLLFE
-411 VDIEIPSFLLF
+411 VDIETPSFLLF
-422 LIMVMSL
+422 LIMVLSL

-442 KVEELSNELL
+442 KVEEMSNELL

-478 LSQSLLEGAEGP
+478 LSQSLLEGVEGP
-490 LKRNQQEHAILIHS
+490 LKRNQQESAILIHS

-509 AGLVKDLSFIAKIK
+509 AGLVKDLSFISKIK
-523 HGEVSFTSKPIEIR
+523 QGEVSFTAKPIDIR
-537 IVEEVLAEIA
+537 MVEEVLAEIA
-547 YVMPPAPSVQL
+547 YVAPPSPSVQL
-558 INQIPADLPLV
+558 INKVPANFPLV
-569 YTDEHKLKQV
+569 YTDEQKLKQV
-579 LFNLIYNA
+579 FFNLIYNA

-603 EEQAHISVED
+603 EEQAHVSVED

-631 QVERSRARESEGLGL
+631 QVESSRARESEGLGL
-646 GLSISKTIVESAGG
+646 GLSITKKIVESAGG

-675 FTVPLAT
+675 FTIPLAT
-682 REQLLGHKELSNFD
+682 NEQLLGYKEISE
-696 TANEQAASTQ
+696 AHEQVASAQ
-706 WTDREIKQPQV
+706 RMEREGKQSQPAL
-717 IPSTRVE
+717 STRVE
-724 GSKPYTVLVV
+724 GSKPYTLLVV
-734 DDEPANLKALIH
+734 DDEPANLKVLINR
-746 MLHSLHYSVIA
+746 LHSLQYSVIA
-757 VGSGQEAL
+757 VSSGQEAL
-765 DIIESE
+765 DIIETE
-771 KVDLLVLDL
+771 QVDLLVLDL
-780 MMPHMTGYEVCKTIR
+780 MMPHMTGYEVCQTIR
-795 QKRDLV
+795 QKLDLV
-801 DLPVIIL
+801 DLPIIIL
-808 TAAGQLSDLVL
+808 TAAGQLSDLVI

-850 SAHDAMENELS
+850 SAHDAIEHELS
-861 YFYSQIT
+861 YFYAQIT

-887 EKTQTALEHLS
+887 EKTRTALEHLS

-937 LRIEYHID
+937 LQIEYNID
-945 ETIQTY
+945 ETIQTS
-951 IPAMTIQPLVENA
+951 IPALTLQPLVENA
-964 VRHGITKRKEG
+964 VRHGITQRNDG
-975 GTLRLAIEREQQHI
+975 GTLRLTIEREKQHI
-989 KIIIEDNGIGI
+989 KITIEDDGIGI

-1028 QGTRFQLQSEMGKG
+1028 KGTRFQLESEMGKG
-1042 TTILIHMLE
+1042 TTIIIHIHE
-1051 IKDSRH
+1051 
-1057 LFSSNNR
+1057 FP
-1064 T
+1064 

>member
-1 MIPVHAPHRLSPVT
+1 M
-15 IVKGIGCVKN
+15 KN
-25 RKFLTLVMIAI
+25 RKILSLIMVAI

-46 SFRLFDSNT
+46 SFRIFDSNT
-55 FAANNGVL
+55 FTANDGVL
-63 SLQHWDRQAEL
+63 SLQHWDRQDEL
-74 ALDGEWDFYPDELI
+74 KLDGEWDFYPEQLI
-88 VPNPDE
+88 VPSPEE
-94 DVFDRYKAKRQS
+94 DVFDRYKTQRQT

-112 WDRYKSDKYAPYGTG
+112 WNRYKSEKAAPYGTG

-135 PEDGLYGVKVNTIR
+135 PEDDLYGVKLNTIR
-149 NANTVYING
+149 NANRVFING

-196 LVANYEYAVGGIV
+196 LVANYDYVVGGIV
-209 SSLHFG
+209 SSLDFG

-220 LTQQGRA
+220 LSEQGRA

-240 FSFIYFTAYFQHKRQ
+240 FSFIYFTAYLQHKRK

-269 AVHISTIN
+269 ALHISTIN

-286 ELSPTSQLEIQAI
+286 ELSPASQLEIQAI

-309 LFVYHFFNMTASRRI
+309 LFVYHFFNMTANRRI
-324 VAALSAMLGVQAFA
+324 VAALSAMLGIQALA
-338 VYTLNMT
+338 VFTLSMT
-345 IDLMVQVSF
+345 IDLMVNVSIT
-354 PLIQLIVSGTTAI
+354 LNQLIISVTTAI

-401 VLLAIVLLFE
+401 VLLLIVLLFE
-411 VDIEIPSFLLF
+411 VDIETPSFLLF
-422 LIMVMSL
+422 LIMVLSL

-442 KVEELSNELL
+442 KVEEMSNELL

-478 LSQSLLEGAEGP
+478 LSQSLLEGVEGP
-490 LKRNQQEHAILIHS
+490 LKRNQQESAILIHS

-509 AGLVKDLSFIAKIK
+509 AGLVKDLSFISKIK
-523 HGEVSFTSKPIEIR
+523 QGEVSFTAKPIDIR
-537 IVEEVLAEIA
+537 MVEEVLAEIA
-547 YVMPPAPSVQL
+547 YVTPPSPSVQL
-558 INQIPADLPLV
+558 INKVPANFPLV
-569 YTDEHKLKQV
+569 YTDEQKLKQV
-579 LFNLIYNA
+579 FFNLIYNA

-603 EEQAHISVED
+603 EEQAHVSVED

-631 QVERSRARESEGLGL
+631 QVESSRARESEGLGL
-646 GLSISKTIVESAGG
+646 GLSITKKIVESAGG

-675 FTVPLAT
+675 FTIPLAT
-682 REQLLGHKELSNFD
+682 NEQLLGYKEISE
-696 TANEQAASTQ
+696 AHEQVASAQ
-706 WTDREIKQPQV
+706 RMEREGKQSQPALT
-717 IPSTRVE
+717 TRVE
-724 GSKPYTVLVV
+724 GSKPYTLLVV
-734 DDEPANLKALIH
+734 DDEPANLKVLINR
-746 MLHSLHYSVIA
+746 LHSLQYSVIA

-765 DIIESE
+765 DIIETE
-771 KVDLLVLDL
+771 QVDLLVLDL
-780 MMPHMTGYEVCKTIR
+780 MMPHMTGYEVCQTIR
-795 QKRDLV
+795 QKLDLV
-801 DLPVIIL
+801 DLPIIIL
-808 TAAGQLSDLVL
+808 TAAGQLSDLVI

-850 SAHDAMENELS
+850 SAHDAIEHELS
-861 YFYSQIT
+861 YFYAQIT

-887 EKTQTALEHLS
+887 EKTRTALEHLS

-937 LRIEYHID
+937 LQIEYNID
-945 ETIQTY
+945 ETIQTS
-951 IPAMTIQPLVENA
+951 IPALTLQPLVENA
-964 VRHGITKRKEG
+964 VRHGITQRNDG
-975 GTLRLAIEREQQHI
+975 GTLRLTIEREQQHI
-989 KIIIEDNGIGI
+989 KITIEDDGIGI

-1028 QGTRFQLQSEMGKG
+1028 KGTRFQLESEMGKG
-1042 TTILIHMLE
+1042 TTIIIHIHE
-1051 IKDSRH
+1051 
-1057 LFSSNNR
+1057 FP
-1064 T
+1064 

>member
-1 MIPVHAPHRLSPVT
+1 M
-15 IVKGIGCVKN
+15 KN
-25 RKFLTLVMIAI
+25 RKLLTLTMIAI

-46 SFRLFDSNT
+46 SFRVFDSNT
-55 FAANNGVL
+55 FMANNGVL
-63 SLQHWDRQAEL
+63 SLQHWDRQDKIT
-74 ALDGEWDFYPDELI
+74 LDGEWEFYPEQLI
-88 VPNPDE
+88 VPHPDE
-94 DVFDRYKAKRQS
+94 HVFDRYQTNRQS

-112 WDRYKSDKYAPYGTG
+112 WDRYKSERASPYGTG

-135 PEDGLYGVKVNTIR
+135 PEDDLYGVKLNTIR
-149 NANTVYING
+149 NANKVYLNG
-158 QELGSAGVPSQRAEE
+158 EELGSAGVPSQRIEE

-196 LVANYEYAVGGIV
+196 LVANYDYAVGGIV
-209 SSLHFG
+209 SSLDFG

-220 LTQQGRA
+220 LTEQGRA
-227 KFVEG
+227 KFTEA

-240 FSFIYFTAYFQHKRQ
+240 FSFIYFTAYLQHKRK

-269 AVHISTIN
+269 AFHISSIN

-286 ELSPTSQLEIQAI
+286 ELGPSLQLEVQAI

-324 VAALSAMLGVQAFA
+324 VAALSAMLGLQALA
-338 VYTLNMT
+338 VFTLGRT
-345 IDLMVQVSF
+345 VDLMVKGSF
-354 PLIQLIVSGTTAI
+354 PLIQLLVSGTTAI

-374 LLLKAYKQKTDE
+374 LLLKAYRQKTED

-401 VLLAIVLLFE
+401 ALLAIVLLFE
-411 VDIEIPSFLLF
+411 VDIEMPSFLLF
-422 LIMVMSL
+422 LIMVLSL

-478 LSQSLLEGAEGP
+478 LSQSLLEGVEGP
-490 LKRNQQEHAILIHS
+490 LKKRQQESAILIHS
-504 VSRRL
+504 ISRRL
-509 AGLVKDLSFIAKIK
+509 AGLVKDLSFISKIK
-523 HGEVSFTSKPIEIR
+523 RGEVSFTSKPIEIR

-547 YVMPPAPSVQL
+547 YVMPPAPTVQL
-558 INQIPADLPLV
+558 INKIPANLPLV
-569 YTDEHKLKQV
+569 YTDEQKLKQV
-579 LFNLIYNA
+579 FFNLIYNA

-596 AISARIL
+596 TISARIL
-603 EEQAHISVED
+603 EGQAHISVED

-631 QVERSRARESEGLGL
+631 QVESSRARKSEGLGL
-646 GLSISKTIVESAGG
+646 GLSITKKIVESAGG
-660 RIWVTSEIGKGSCFT
+660 RIWVTSEAGKGSCFT
-675 FTVPLAT
+675 FTIPLAT
-682 REQLLGHKELSNFD
+682 NEQLLAHQEISEVH
-696 TANEQAASTQ
+696 EQAASAHGM
-706 WTDREIKQPQV
+706 DRERKQPQ
-717 IPSTRVE
+717 IILPTRVE

-746 MLHSLHYSVIA
+746 MLQSLQYNVIA

-765 DIIESE
+765 DIVETE

-828 LQKPVNLKELEMRI
+828 LQKPVHLKELEMRI

-850 SAHDAMENELS
+850 SAYDAVDHELS
-861 YFYSQIT
+861 YFYAQIT

-880 ALSWSDQ
+880 SLSWSDQ
-887 EKTQTALEHLS
+887 EKTRTALEHLS
-898 TYFRGKLDYQKQRS
+898 TYFRGKLDYQKQRTM
-912 LVPLEEEIQLVKA
+912 VPLEEEIQLVKA

-937 LRIEYHID
+937 LRIEYNID
-945 ETIQTY
+945 ETIRTL

-964 VRHGITKRKEG
+964 VRHGITKRKDG
-975 GTLRLAIEREQQHI
+975 GTLRLTIEREPPHI
-989 KIIIEDNGIGI
+989 KIMIEDDGIGI
-1000 PLEKQ
+1000 PPDKQ
-1005 QELLRGRNERLGFTN
+1005 QELLRGRNERLGFNN

-1028 QGTRFQLQSEMGKG
+1028 KGTRFQLNSELGKG
-1042 TTILIHMLE
+1042 TTILIHLLE
-1051 IKDSRH
+1051 IKDNGISVR
-1057 LFSSNNR
+1057 
-1064 T
+1064 

>member
-1 MIPVHAPHRLSPVT
+1 MN
-15 IVKGIGCVKN
+15 N
-25 RKFLTLVMIAI
+25 RKFLTLIMIAI

-46 SFRLFDSNT
+46 SFRVFDSNT

-63 SLQHWDRQAEL
+63 SLQQWDRQDKL
-74 ALDGEWDFYPDELI
+74 VLDGEWDFYPEQLI
-88 VPNPDE
+88 VPHPDE
-94 DVFDRYKAKRQS
+94 DVFDRYKANRQT

-112 WDRYKSDKYAPYGTG
+112 WDRYKSKKASPYGTG

-135 PEDGLYGVKVNTIR
+135 PEDDLYGVKLNTIR
-149 NANTVYING
+149 NANKVYLNG
-158 QELGSAGVPSQRAEE
+158 EELGSAGVPSDRIEE

-196 LVANYEYAVGGIV
+196 LVANYDYAVGGIV
-209 SSLHFG
+209 SSLDFG

-220 LTQQGRA
+220 LTEQGRA
-227 KFVEG
+227 KFVEA

-240 FSFIYFTAYFQHKRQ
+240 FSFIYFTSYLQHKRK

-269 AVHISTIN
+269 ALHISTIN

-286 ELSPTSQLEIQAI
+286 ELSPSSQLEIQAI

-324 VAALSAMLGVQAFA
+324 VVALSAILGFQALA
-338 VYTLNMT
+338 VFTLGRT
-345 IDLMVQVSF
+345 IDLMVKGSF
-354 PLIQLIVSGTTAI
+354 PLIQLLISGTTAI
-367 GYVYIFI
+367 GYVFIFI

-401 VLLAIVLLFE
+401 DLLAIVLLFE
-411 VDIEIPSFLLF
+411 VEIEMPSFLLF
-422 LIMVMSL
+422 LIMVLSL

-442 KVEELSNELL
+442 KVEELSHELL

-478 LSQSLLEGAEGP
+478 LSQSLLEGVEGP
-490 LKRNQQEHAILIHS
+490 LKRKQQESAILIHS

-509 AGLVKDLSFIAKIK
+509 AGLVKDLSFISKIK
-523 HGEVSFTSKPIEIR
+523 QGEVSFTSRPIEIR
-537 IVEEVLAEIA
+537 MVEEVLAEIA

-558 INQIPADLPLV
+558 INKIPANLPLI
-569 YTDEHKLKQV
+569 YTDEQKLKQV
-579 LFNLIYNA
+579 FFNLIYNA

-596 AISARIL
+596 TISARIV
-603 EEQAHISVED
+603 EQQAHISVED

-631 QVERSRARESEGLGL
+631 QVDSSRARKSEGLGL
-646 GLSISKTIVESAGG
+646 GLSITKKIVESAGG
-660 RIWVTSEIGKGSCFT
+660 RIWVTSELGKGSCFT
-675 FTVPLAT
+675 FTIPLAT
-682 REQLLGHKELSNFD
+682 NEQLLGHKEISE
-696 TANEQAASTQ
+696 AHEQVASARRV
-706 WTDREIKQPQV
+706 DRERNQAQV
-717 IPSTRVE
+717 ILPARVE

-746 MLHSLHYSVIA
+746 MLHSLQYSVIA

-765 DIIESE
+765 DIVETE

-780 MMPHMTGYEVCKTIR
+780 MMPNITGYEVCKTIR

-828 LQKPVNLKELEMRI
+828 LQKPVHLKELEMRI

-850 SAHDAMENELS
+850 SAYDAVEHELS
-861 YFYSQIT
+861 YFYAQIT

-880 ALSWSDQ
+880 SLSWSDQ
-887 EKTQTALEHLS
+887 EKTRTALEHLS
-898 TYFRGKLDYQKQRS
+898 TYFRGKLDYEKQRS
-912 LVPLEEEIQLVKA
+912 LVPLEEEIQLVQA

-937 LRIEYHID
+937 LRIEYNID

-964 VRHGITKRKEG
+964 VRHGITKRKDG
-975 GTLRLAIEREQQHI
+975 GTLRLTIERERQYI
-989 KIIIEDNGIGI
+989 KITIEDDGIGI
-1000 PLEKQ
+1000 PPEKQ

-1028 QGTRFQLQSEMGKG
+1028 KGTRFQLNSELGKG

-1051 IKDSRH
+1051 IKDNYTH
-1057 LFSSNNR
+1057 LP
-1064 T
+1064 

>member
-1 MIPVHAPHRLSPVT
+1 ME
-15 IVKGIGCVKN
+15 
-25 RKFLTLVMIAI
+25 
-36 TLLTTYFVLH
+36 
-46 SFRLFDSNT
+46 
-55 FAANNGVL
+55 
-63 SLQHWDRQAEL
+63 HWDRQNEL
-74 ALDGEWDFYPDELI
+74 ELDGEWDFYPEQLI
-88 VPNPDE
+88 APNPDE
-94 DVFDRYKAKRQS
+94 DVFDRYKTQRQS

-112 WDRYKSDKYAPYGTG
+112 WNRYKSEKAAPYGTG

-135 PEDGLYGVKVNTIR
+135 PEDDLYGVKLNTIR
-149 NANTVYING
+149 NANRVFING

-196 LVANYEYAVGGIV
+196 LVANYDYAVGGIV
-209 SSLHFG
+209 SSIDFG

-220 LTQQGRA
+220 LTKQGRV
-227 KFVEG
+227 KFTEA

-240 FSFIYFTAYFQHKRQ
+240 FSFIYFTAYLQHKRR

-269 AVHISTIN
+269 ALHISTIN

-286 ELSPTSQLEIQAI
+286 ELGPSSQLVIQAI

-309 LFVYHFFNMTASRRI
+309 LFVYHFFNRTASRRI
-324 VAALSAMLGVQAFA
+324 VAALSAMLGIQALA
-338 VYTLNMT
+338 VFTLSMT
-345 IDLMVQVSF
+345 IDLMVNVSF
-354 PLIQLIVSGTTAI
+354 TLIQLIVSGTTAI

-374 LLLKAYKQKTDE
+374 MLLKAYRQKTDE
-386 SNYVLIVVYTFALYG
+386 SNYVLIVVYTFGLYG
-401 VLLAIVLLFE
+401 ILLLIVLLFE

-442 KVEELSNELL
+442 KVEEMSNELL

-478 LSQSLLEGAEGP
+478 LSQSLLEGVEGP
-490 LKRNQQEHAILIHS
+490 LKRKQQESAILIHS

-509 AGLVKDLSFIAKIK
+509 AGLVKDLSFISKIK
-523 HGEVSFTSKPIEIR
+523 RGEVSFTAKPIDIR
-537 IVEEVLAEIA
+537 MVEEVLAEIA
-547 YVMPPAPSVQL
+547 YVMPPSPSVQI
-558 INQIPADLPLV
+558 INKIPANLPLV
-569 YTDEHKLKQV
+569 YTDEQKLKQV
-579 LFNLIYNA
+579 FFNLIYNA
-587 IKFTKQGTI
+587 FKFTKQGTI

-603 EEQAHISVED
+603 EEEAHISVED

-631 QVERSRARESEGLGL
+631 QVDSSRARESEGLGL
-646 GLSISKTIVESAGG
+646 GLSITKKIVESAGG

-682 REQLLGHKELSNFD
+682 NEQLMGHKEISNFV
-696 TANEQAASTQ
+696 ANEQAATAQ
-706 WTDREIKQPQV
+706 GLDRELKLSQPAL
-717 IPSTRVE
+717 STRVE
-724 GSKPYTVLVV
+724 GSKPYTLLVV
-734 DDEPANLKALIH
+734 DDEPANLKALIN

-771 KVDLLVLDL
+771 QVDLLVLDL
-780 MMPHMTGYEVCKTIR
+780 MMPHMTGYEVCQTIR
-795 QKRDLV
+795 QKLDLV
-801 DLPVIIL
+801 DLPIIIL
-808 TAAGQLSDLVL
+808 TAAGQLSDLVI

-850 SAHDAMENELS
+850 SAHDAVEHELS
-861 YFYSQIT
+861 YFYAQIT

-937 LRIEYHID
+937 LRIEYNID
-945 ETIQTY
+945 ETIHTF
-951 IPAMTIQPLVENA
+951 IPALTLQPLVENA
-964 VRHGITKRKEG
+964 VRHGITKRNDG
-975 GTLRLAIEREQQHI
+975 GTLRLTIEREQQQI
-989 KIIIEDNGIGI
+989 RITIEDDGIGI
-1000 PLEKQ
+1000 PPEKQ

-1020 PFRKLSLI
+1020 PFRKLALVK
-1028 QGTRFQLQSEMGKG
+1028 GTRFQLNSEMGKG
-1042 TTILIHMLE
+1042 TTIIIHMHE
-1051 IKDSRH
+1051 IKD
-1057 LFSSNNR
+1057 N
-1064 T
+1064 

>member
-1 MIPVHAPHRLSPVT
+1 MV
-15 IVKGIGCVKN
+15 
-25 RKFLTLVMIAI
+25 AI

-46 SFRLFDSNT
+46 SFRIFDSNT
-55 FAANNGVL
+55 FTANDGVL
-63 SLQHWDRQAEL
+63 SLQHWDRQDEL
-74 ALDGEWDFYPDELI
+74 KLDGEWDFYPEQLI
-88 VPNPDE
+88 VPSPDE
-94 DVFDRYKAKRQS
+94 HVFDRYKTQRQT

-112 WDRYKSDKYAPYGTG
+112 WNRYKSEKAAPYGTG

-135 PEDGLYGVKVNTIR
+135 PEDDLYGVKLNTIR
-149 NANTVYING
+149 NANRVFING

-196 LVANYEYAVGGIV
+196 LVANYDYVVGGIV
-209 SSLHFG
+209 SSLDFG

-220 LTQQGRA
+220 LSEQGRA

-240 FSFIYFTAYFQHKRQ
+240 FSFIYFTAYLQHKRK

-269 AVHISTIN
+269 ALHISTIN

-286 ELSPTSQLEIQAI
+286 ELSPASQLEIQAI

-309 LFVYHFFNMTASRRI
+309 LFVYHFFNMTANRRI
-324 VAALSAMLGVQAFA
+324 VAALSAMLGIQALA
-338 VYTLNMT
+338 VFTLSMT
-345 IDLMVQVSF
+345 IDLMVSVS
-354 PLIQLIVSGTTAI
+354 ITISQLIISVTTAI

-401 VLLAIVLLFE
+401 VLLLIVLLFE
-411 VDIEIPSFLLF
+411 VDIETPSFLLF
-422 LIMVMSL
+422 LIMVLSL

-442 KVEELSNELL
+442 KVEEMSNELL

-478 LSQSLLEGAEGP
+478 LSQSLLEGVEGP
-490 LKRNQQEHAILIHS
+490 LKRNQQESAILIHS

-509 AGLVKDLSFIAKIK
+509 AGLVKDLSFISKIK
-523 HGEVSFTSKPIEIR
+523 QGEVSFTAKPIDIR
-537 IVEEVLAEIA
+537 MVEEVLAEIA
-547 YVMPPAPSVQL
+547 YVTPPSPSVQL
-558 INQIPADLPLV
+558 INKVPANFPLV
-569 YTDEHKLKQV
+569 YTDEQKLKQV
-579 LFNLIYNA
+579 FFNLIYNA

-603 EEQAHISVED
+603 EEQAHVSIAD

-631 QVERSRARESEGLGL
+631 QVESSRARESEGLGL
-646 GLSISKTIVESAGG
+646 GLSITKKIVESAGG

-675 FTVPLAT
+675 FTIPLAT
-682 REQLLGHKELSNFD
+682 NEQLLGYKEISE
-696 TANEQAASTQ
+696 AHEQVASAQ
-706 WTDREIKQPQV
+706 RMEREGKQSQPALT
-717 IPSTRVE
+717 TRVE
-724 GSKPYTVLVV
+724 GSKPYTLLVV
-734 DDEPANLKALIH
+734 DDEPANLKVLINR
-746 MLHSLHYSVIA
+746 LHSLQYSVIA

-765 DIIESE
+765 DIIETE
-771 KVDLLVLDL
+771 QVDLLVLDL
-780 MMPHMTGYEVCKTIR
+780 MMPHMTGYEVCQTIR
-795 QKRDLV
+795 QKLDLV
-801 DLPVIIL
+801 DLPIIIL
-808 TAAGQLSDLVL
+808 TAAGQLSDLVI

-850 SAHDAMENELS
+850 SAHDAIEHELS
-861 YFYSQIT
+861 YFYAQIT

-887 EKTQTALEHLS
+887 EKTRTALEHLS

-937 LRIEYHID
+937 LQIEYNID
-945 ETIQTY
+945 ETIQTS
-951 IPAMTIQPLVENA
+951 IPALTLQPLVENA
-964 VRHGITKRKEG
+964 VRHGITQRNDG
-975 GTLRLAIEREQQHI
+975 GTLRLTIEREQQHI
-989 KIIIEDNGIGI
+989 KITIEDDGIGI

-1028 QGTRFQLQSEMGKG
+1028 KGTRFQLESEMGKG
-1042 TTILIHMLE
+1042 TTIIIHIHE
-1051 IKDSRH
+1051 
-1057 LFSSNNR
+1057 FP
-1064 T
+1064 

>member
-1 MIPVHAPHRLSPVT
+1 M
-15 IVKGIGCVKN
+15 KN
-25 RKFLTLVMIAI
+25 RKFLSLILIAI
-36 TLLTTYFVLH
+36 TLLTMYFVLH
-46 SFRLFDSNT
+46 SFRIFESNNT
-55 FAANNGVL
+55 FTANNGVL
-63 SLQHWDRQAEL
+63 SLEHWDRQNEL
-74 ALDGEWDFYPDELI
+74 ELDGEWDFYPEQLI

-94 DVFDRYKAKRQS
+94 DVFDRYKTQRQS
-106 IPVPAA
+106 IPVPSA
-112 WDRYKSDKYAPYGTG
+112 WNRYKSEKAAPYGTG

-135 PEDGLYGVKVNTIR
+135 PEDDLYGVKLNTIR
-149 NANTVYING
+149 NANKVYING

-196 LVANYEYAVGGIV
+196 LVANYDYAVGGIV
-209 SSLHFG
+209 SSLDFG

-220 LTQQGRA
+220 LTKQGRA
-227 KFVEG
+227 KFTEA

-240 FSFIYFTAYFQHKRQ
+240 FSFIYFTAYLQHKRR

-269 AVHISTIN
+269 ALHISTIN

-286 ELSPTSQLEIQAI
+286 ELGPSSQLVIQAI

-324 VAALSAMLGVQAFA
+324 VAALSAMLGIQALA
-338 VYTLNMT
+338 VFTLSMT
-345 IDLMVQVSF
+345 IDLMVNVSF
-354 PLIQLIVSGTTAI
+354 TLIQLIVSGTTAI

-374 LLLKAYKQKTDE
+374 MLLKAYRQKTDE
-386 SNYVLIVVYTFALYG
+386 SNYVLIVVYTFGLYG
-401 VLLAIVLLFE
+401 ILLLIVLLFE
-411 VDIEIPSFLLF
+411 VDIEMPSFLLF

-442 KVEELSNELL
+442 KVEEMSNELL

-478 LSQSLLEGAEGP
+478 LSQSLLEGVEGP
-490 LKRNQQEHAILIHS
+490 LKRNQQESAILIHS

-509 AGLVKDLSFIAKIK
+509 AGLVKDLSFISKIK
-523 HGEVSFTSKPIEIR
+523 RGEISFTAKPIDIR
-537 IVEEVLAEIA
+537 MVEEVLAEIA
-547 YVMPPAPSVQL
+547 YVMPPSPAVQ
-558 INQIPADLPLV
+558 IVNNIPANLPLI
-569 YTDEHKLKQV
+569 YADEQKLKQV
-579 LFNLIYNA
+579 FFNLIYNA

-631 QVERSRARESEGLGL
+631 QVKSSRARESEGLGL
-646 GLSISKTIVESAGG
+646 GLSITKQIVESAGG
-660 RIWVTSEIGKGSCFT
+660 RIWVTSEMGKGSCFT

-682 REQLLGHKELSNFD
+682 NEQLLGYKEI
-696 TANEQAASTQ
+696 NEAHEQVASAQ
-706 WTDREIKQPQV
+706 RMDRERKQSQPAL
-717 IPSTRVE
+717 STRVE
-724 GSKPYTVLVV
+724 GSKPYTLLVV
-734 DDEPANLKALIH
+734 DDEPANLKALIN

-765 DIIESE
+765 DIIEAE
-771 KVDLLVLDL
+771 QVDLLVLDL
-780 MMPHMTGYEVCKTIR
+780 MMPHMTGYEVCQTIR
-795 QKRDLV
+795 QKLDLV
-801 DLPVIIL
+801 DLPIIIL
-808 TAAGQLSDLVL
+808 TAAGQLSDLVI

-850 SAHDAMENELS
+850 SAHDAVEHELS
-861 YFYSQIT
+861 YFYTQIT

-887 EKTQTALEHLS
+887 EKTRTALEHLS

-945 ETIQTY
+945 ETIQTC
-951 IPAMTIQPLVENA
+951 IPALTIQPLVENA
-964 VRHGITKRKEG
+964 VRHGITQRNDG
-975 GTLRLAIEREQQHI
+975 GTLRLTIEREQQHI
-989 KIIIEDNGIGI
+989 KITIEDDGIGI

-1028 QGTRFQLQSEMGKG
+1028 KGTRFQLESEMGKG
-1042 TTILIHMLE
+1042 TTIIIHMHE
-1051 IKDSRH
+1051 SKD
-1057 LFSSNNR
+1057 N
-1064 T
+1064 

>member
-1 MIPVHAPHRLSPVT
+1 M
-15 IVKGIGCVKN
+15 
-25 RKFLTLVMIAI
+25 
-36 TLLTTYFVLH
+36 YFVLH
-46 SFRLFDSNT
+46 SFRIFESNNT
-55 FAANNGVL
+55 FTANNGVL
-63 SLQHWDRQAEL
+63 SLEHWDRQNEL
-74 ALDGEWDFYPDELI
+74 ELDGEWDFYPEQLI

-94 DVFDRYKAKRQS
+94 DVFDRYKTQRQS
-106 IPVPAA
+106 IPVPSA
-112 WDRYKSDKYAPYGTG
+112 WNRYKSEKAAPYGTG

-135 PEDGLYGVKVNTIR
+135 PEDDLYGVKLNTIR
-149 NANTVYING
+149 NANKVYING

-196 LVANYEYAVGGIV
+196 LVANYDYAVGGIV
-209 SSLHFG
+209 SSLDFG

-220 LTQQGRA
+220 LTKQGRA
-227 KFVEG
+227 KFTEA

-240 FSFIYFTAYFQHKRQ
+240 FSFIYFTAYLQHKRR

-269 AVHISTIN
+269 ALHISTIN

-286 ELSPTSQLEIQAI
+286 ELGPSSQLVIQAI

-324 VAALSAMLGVQAFA
+324 VAALSAMLGIQALA
-338 VYTLNMT
+338 VFTLSMT
-345 IDLMVQVSF
+345 IDLMVNVSF
-354 PLIQLIVSGTTAI
+354 TLIQLIVSGTTAI

-374 LLLKAYKQKTDE
+374 MLLKAYRQKTDE
-386 SNYVLIVVYTFALYG
+386 SNYVLIVVYTFGLYG
-401 VLLAIVLLFE
+401 ILLLIVLLFE
-411 VDIEIPSFLLF
+411 VDIEMPSFLLF

-442 KVEELSNELL
+442 KVEEMSNELL

-478 LSQSLLEGAEGP
+478 LSQSLLEGVEGP
-490 LKRNQQEHAILIHS
+490 LKRNQQESAILIHS

-509 AGLVKDLSFIAKIK
+509 AGLVKDLSFISKIK
-523 HGEVSFTSKPIEIR
+523 RGEISFTAKPIDIR
-537 IVEEVLAEIA
+537 MVEEVLAEIA
-547 YVMPPAPSVQL
+547 YVMPPSPAVQ
-558 INQIPADLPLV
+558 IVNNIPANLPLI
-569 YTDEHKLKQV
+569 YADEQKLKQV
-579 LFNLIYNA
+579 FFNLIYNA

-631 QVERSRARESEGLGL
+631 QVKSSRARESEGLGL
-646 GLSISKTIVESAGG
+646 GLSITKQIVESAGG
-660 RIWVTSEIGKGSCFT
+660 RIWVTSEMGKGSCFT

-682 REQLLGHKELSNFD
+682 NEQLLGYKEI
-696 TANEQAASTQ
+696 NEAHEQVASAQ
-706 WTDREIKQPQV
+706 RMDRERKQSQPAL
-717 IPSTRVE
+717 STRVE
-724 GSKPYTVLVV
+724 GSKPYTLLVV
-734 DDEPANLKALIH
+734 DDEPANLKALIN

-765 DIIESE
+765 DIIEAE
-771 KVDLLVLDL
+771 QVDLLVLDL
-780 MMPHMTGYEVCKTIR
+780 MMPHMTGYEVCQTIR
-795 QKRDLV
+795 QKLDLV
-801 DLPVIIL
+801 DLPIIIL
-808 TAAGQLSDLVL
+808 TAAGQLSDLVI

-850 SAHDAMENELS
+850 SAHDAVEHELS
-861 YFYSQIT
+861 YFYTQIT

-887 EKTQTALEHLS
+887 EKTRTALEHLS

-945 ETIQTY
+945 ETIQTC
-951 IPAMTIQPLVENA
+951 IPALTIQPLVENA
-964 VRHGITKRKEG
+964 VRHGITQRNDG
-975 GTLRLAIEREQQHI
+975 GTLRLTIEREQQHI
-989 KIIIEDNGIGI
+989 KITIEDDGIGI

-1028 QGTRFQLQSEMGKG
+1028 KGTRFQLESEMGKG
-1042 TTILIHMLE
+1042 TTIIIHMHE
-1051 IKDSRH
+1051 SKD
-1057 LFSSNNR
+1057 N
-1064 T
+1064 

>member
-1 MIPVHAPHRLSPVT
+1 MV
-15 IVKGIGCVKN
+15 
-25 RKFLTLVMIAI
+25 AI

-46 SFRLFDSNT
+46 SFRIFDSNT
-55 FAANNGVL
+55 FTANDGVL
-63 SLQHWDRQAEL
+63 SLQHWDRQDDL
-74 ALDGEWDFYPDELI
+74 KLDGEWDFYPEQLI
-88 VPNPDE
+88 VPSPNE
-94 DVFDRYKAKRQS
+94 DVFDRYKTQRQT

-112 WDRYKSDKYAPYGTG
+112 WNRYKSEKAAPYGTG

-135 PEDGLYGVKVNTIR
+135 PEDDLYGVKLNTIR
-149 NANTVYING
+149 NANRVFING

-196 LVANYEYAVGGIV
+196 LVANYDYVVGGIV
-209 SSLHFG
+209 SSLDFG

-220 LTQQGRA
+220 LSEQGRA

-240 FSFIYFTAYFQHKRQ
+240 FSFIYFTAYLQHKRK

-269 AVHISTIN
+269 ALHISTIN

-286 ELSPTSQLEIQAI
+286 ELGPASQLEIQAI

-309 LFVYHFFNMTASRRI
+309 LFVYHFFNMTANRRI
-324 VAALSAMLGVQAFA
+324 VAALSAMLGIQALA
-338 VYTLNMT
+338 VFTLSMT
-345 IDLMVQVSF
+345 IDLMVNVSIT
-354 PLIQLIVSGTTAI
+354 LNQLIISVTTAI

-401 VLLAIVLLFE
+401 VLLLIVLLFE
-411 VDIEIPSFLLF
+411 VDIETPSFLLF
-422 LIMVMSL
+422 LIMVLSL

-442 KVEELSNELL
+442 KVEEMSNELL

-478 LSQSLLEGAEGP
+478 LSQSLLEGVEGP
-490 LKRNQQEHAILIHS
+490 LKRNQQESAILIHS

-509 AGLVKDLSFIAKIK
+509 AGLVKDLSFISKIK
-523 HGEVSFTSKPIEIR
+523 QGEVSFTAKPIDIR
-537 IVEEVLAEIA
+537 MVEEVLAEIA
-547 YVMPPAPSVQL
+547 YVTPPSPSVQL
-558 INQIPADLPLV
+558 INKVPANFPLV
-569 YTDEHKLKQV
+569 YTDEQKLKQV
-579 LFNLIYNA
+579 FFNLIYNA

-603 EEQAHISVED
+603 EEQAHVSVED

-631 QVERSRARESEGLGL
+631 QVESSRARESEGLGL
-646 GLSISKTIVESAGG
+646 GLSITKKIVESAGG

-675 FTVPLAT
+675 FTIPLAT
-682 REQLLGHKELSNFD
+682 NEQLLGYKEISE
-696 TANEQAASTQ
+696 AHEQVASAQ
-706 WTDREIKQPQV
+706 RMEREGKQSQPALT
-717 IPSTRVE
+717 TRVE
-724 GSKPYTVLVV
+724 GSKPYTLLVV
-734 DDEPANLKALIH
+734 DDEPANLKVLINR
-746 MLHSLHYSVIA
+746 LHSLQYSVIA

-765 DIIESE
+765 DIIETE
-771 KVDLLVLDL
+771 QVDLLVLDL
-780 MMPHMTGYEVCKTIR
+780 MMPHMTGYEVCQTIR
-795 QKRDLV
+795 QKLDLV
-801 DLPVIIL
+801 DLPIIIL
-808 TAAGQLSDLVL
+808 TAAGQLSDLVI

-850 SAHDAMENELS
+850 SAHDAIEHELS
-861 YFYSQIT
+861 YFYAQIT

-887 EKTQTALEHLS
+887 EKTRTALEHLS

-937 LRIEYHID
+937 LQIEYNID
-945 ETIQTY
+945 ETIQTS
-951 IPAMTIQPLVENA
+951 IPALTLQPLVENA
-964 VRHGITKRKEG
+964 VRHGITQRNDG
-975 GTLRLAIEREQQHI
+975 GTLRLTIEREQQHI
-989 KIIIEDNGIGI
+989 KITIEDDGIGI

-1028 QGTRFQLQSEMGKG
+1028 KGTRFQLESEMGKG
-1042 TTILIHMLE
+1042 TTIIIHIHE
-1051 IKDSRH
+1051 
-1057 LFSSNNR
+1057 FP
-1064 T
+1064 

>member
-1 MIPVHAPHRLSPVT
+1 M
-15 IVKGIGCVKN
+15 KN
-25 RKFLTLVMIAI
+25 RKILSLIMVAI

-46 SFRLFDSNT
+46 SFRIFDSNT
-55 FAANNGVL
+55 FTANDGVL
-63 SLQHWDRQAEL
+63 SLQHWNRQDEL
-74 ALDGEWDFYPDELI
+74 KLDGEWDFYPEQLI
-88 VPNPDE
+88 VPSPDE
-94 DVFDRYKAKRQS
+94 DVFDRYKTQRQT

-112 WDRYKSDKYAPYGTG
+112 WNRYKSEKAAPYGTG

-135 PEDGLYGVKVNTIR
+135 PEDDLYGVKLNTIR
-149 NANTVYING
+149 NANRVFING

-196 LVANYEYAVGGIV
+196 LVANYDYVVGGIV
-209 SSLHFG
+209 SSLDFG

-220 LTQQGRA
+220 LSEQGRA

-240 FSFIYFTAYFQHKRQ
+240 FSFIYFTAYLQHKRK

-269 AVHISTIN
+269 ALHISTIN

-286 ELSPTSQLEIQAI
+286 ELGPASQLEIQAI

-309 LFVYHFFNMTASRRI
+309 LFVYHFFNMTANRRI
-324 VAALSAMLGVQAFA
+324 VAALSAMLGIQALA
-338 VYTLNMT
+338 VFTLSMT
-345 IDLMVQVSF
+345 IDLMVSVS
-354 PLIQLIVSGTTAI
+354 ITISQLIISVTTAI

-401 VLLAIVLLFE
+401 VLLLIVLLFE
-411 VDIEIPSFLLF
+411 VDIETPSFLLF
-422 LIMVMSL
+422 LIMVLSL

-442 KVEELSNELL
+442 KVEEMSNELL

-478 LSQSLLEGAEGP
+478 LSQSLLEGVEGP
-490 LKRNQQEHAILIHS
+490 LKRNQQESAILIHS

-509 AGLVKDLSFIAKIK
+509 AGLVKDLSFISKIK
-523 HGEVSFTSKPIEIR
+523 QGEVSFTAKPIDIR
-537 IVEEVLAEIA
+537 MVEEVLAEIA
-547 YVMPPAPSVQL
+547 YVAPPSPSVQL
-558 INQIPADLPLV
+558 INKVPANFPLV
-569 YTDEHKLKQV
+569 YTDEQKLKQV
-579 LFNLIYNA
+579 FFNLIYNA

-603 EEQAHISVED
+603 EEQAHVSVED

-631 QVERSRARESEGLGL
+631 QVESSRARESEGLGL
-646 GLSISKTIVESAGG
+646 GLSITKKIVESAGG

-675 FTVPLAT
+675 FTIPLAT
-682 REQLLGHKELSNFD
+682 NEQLLGYKEISE
-696 TANEQAASTQ
+696 AHEQVASAQ
-706 WTDREIKQPQV
+706 RMEREGKQSQPAL
-717 IPSTRVE
+717 STRVE
-724 GSKPYTVLVV
+724 GSKPYTLLVV
-734 DDEPANLKALIH
+734 DDEPANLKVLINR
-746 MLHSLHYSVIA
+746 LHSLQYSVIA
-757 VGSGQEAL
+757 VSSGQEAL
-765 DIIESE
+765 DIIETE
-771 KVDLLVLDL
+771 QVDLLVLDL
-780 MMPHMTGYEVCKTIR
+780 MMPHMTGYEVCQTIR
-795 QKRDLV
+795 QKLDLV
-801 DLPVIIL
+801 DLPIIIL
-808 TAAGQLSDLVL
+808 TAAGQLSDLVI

-850 SAHDAMENELS
+850 SAHDAIEHELS
-861 YFYSQIT
+861 YFYAQIT

-887 EKTQTALEHLS
+887 EKTRTALEHLS

-937 LRIEYHID
+937 LQIEYNID
-945 ETIQTY
+945 ETIQTS
-951 IPAMTIQPLVENA
+951 IPALTLQPLVENA
-964 VRHGITKRKEG
+964 VRHGITQRNDG
-975 GTLRLAIEREQQHI
+975 GTLRLTIEREKQHI
-989 KIIIEDNGIGI
+989 KITIEDDGIGI

-1028 QGTRFQLQSEMGKG
+1028 KGTRFQLESEMGKG
-1042 TTILIHMLE
+1042 TTIIIHIHE
-1051 IKDSRH
+1051 
-1057 LFSSNNR
+1057 FP
-1064 T
+1064 

>member
-1 MIPVHAPHRLSPVT
+1 M
-15 IVKGIGCVKN
+15 KN
-25 RKFLTLVMIAI
+25 RKILSLIMVAI

-46 SFRLFDSNT
+46 SFRIFDSNT
-55 FAANNGVL
+55 FTANDGVL
-63 SLQHWDRQAEL
+63 SLQHWDRQDEL
-74 ALDGEWDFYPDELI
+74 KLDGEWDFYPERLI
-88 VPNPDE
+88 VPSPDE
-94 DVFDRYKAKRQS
+94 DVFDRYKTQRQT

-112 WDRYKSDKYAPYGTG
+112 WNRYKSEKAAPYGTG

-135 PEDGLYGVKVNTIR
+135 PEDDLYGVKLNTIR
-149 NANTVYING
+149 NANRVFING

-196 LVANYEYAVGGIV
+196 LVANYDYVVGGIV
-209 SSLHFG
+209 SSLDFG

-220 LTQQGRA
+220 LSEQGRA

-240 FSFIYFTAYFQHKRQ
+240 FSFIYFTAYLQHKRK

-269 AVHISTIN
+269 ALHISTIN

-286 ELSPTSQLEIQAI
+286 ELSPASQLEIQAI

-309 LFVYHFFNMTASRRI
+309 LFVYHFFNMTANRRI
-324 VAALSAMLGVQAFA
+324 VAALSAMLGIQALA
-338 VYTLNMT
+338 VFTLSMT
-345 IDLMVQVSF
+345 IDLMVNVSIT
-354 PLIQLIVSGTTAI
+354 LNQLIISVTTAI

-401 VLLAIVLLFE
+401 VLLLIVLLFE
-411 VDIEIPSFLLF
+411 VDIETPSFLLF
-422 LIMVMSL
+422 LIMVLSL

-442 KVEELSNELL
+442 KVEEMSNELL

-478 LSQSLLEGAEGP
+478 LSQSLLEGVEGP
-490 LKRNQQEHAILIHS
+490 LKRNQQESAILIHS

-509 AGLVKDLSFIAKIK
+509 AGLVKDLSFISKIK
-523 HGEVSFTSKPIEIR
+523 QGEVSFTAKPIDIR
-537 IVEEVLAEIA
+537 MVEEVLAEIA
-547 YVMPPAPSVQL
+547 YVTPPSPSVQL
-558 INQIPADLPLV
+558 INKVPANFPLV
-569 YTDEHKLKQV
+569 YTDEQKLKQV
-579 LFNLIYNA
+579 FFNLIYNA

-603 EEQAHISVED
+603 EEQAHVSVED

-631 QVERSRARESEGLGL
+631 QVESSRARESEGLGL
-646 GLSISKTIVESAGG
+646 GLSITKKIVESAGG

-675 FTVPLAT
+675 FTIPLAT
-682 REQLLGHKELSNFD
+682 NEQLLGYKEISE
-696 TANEQAASTQ
+696 AHEQVASAQ
-706 WTDREIKQPQV
+706 RMEREGKQSQPALT
-717 IPSTRVE
+717 TRVE
-724 GSKPYTVLVV
+724 GSKPYTLLVV
-734 DDEPANLKALIH
+734 DDEPANLKVLINR
-746 MLHSLHYSVIA
+746 LHSLQYSVIA

-765 DIIESE
+765 DIIETE
-771 KVDLLVLDL
+771 QVDLLVLDL
-780 MMPHMTGYEVCKTIR
+780 MMPHMTGYEVCQTIR
-795 QKRDLV
+795 QKLDLV
-801 DLPVIIL
+801 DLPIIIL
-808 TAAGQLSDLVL
+808 TAAGQLSDLVI

-850 SAHDAMENELS
+850 SAHDAIEHELS
-861 YFYSQIT
+861 YFYAQIT

-887 EKTQTALEHLS
+887 EKTRTALEHLS

-937 LRIEYHID
+937 LQIEYNID
-945 ETIQTY
+945 ETIQTS
-951 IPAMTIQPLVENA
+951 IPALTLQPLVENA
-964 VRHGITKRKEG
+964 VRHGITQRNDG
-975 GTLRLAIEREQQHI
+975 GTLRLTIEREQQHI
-989 KIIIEDNGIGI
+989 KITIEDDGIGI

-1028 QGTRFQLQSEMGKG
+1028 KGTRFQLESEMGKG
-1042 TTILIHMLE
+1042 TTIIIHIHE
-1051 IKDSRH
+1051 
-1057 LFSSNNR
+1057 FP
-1064 T
+1064 